1 MTMDPFERVPI
12 GTTDVTVS
20 RLGMGTAPLGGW
32 PEALPAALADA
43 TLRRAWEV
51 GIRYFDTAPLYGHG
65 LSERSLG
72 RVLSGLPREAFTLS
86 TKVGRVLEPGQD
98 PDSLFR
104 GTPDVRPVFDFSSDG
119 VRRSFASS
127 RERLRMDRVD
137 IVLIH
142 DPDDHHEEALRSA
155 YPELDAMRR
164 DGVIGAIGV
173 GMNFTEPLIRFA
185 NEADFDCV
193 LLAGR
198 YTLLEQDSLPLL
210 ELAVQRRMSII
221 VGGALNS
228 GLLVDPKPGAM
239 YNYAPAPDHVVE
251 RAVRIRQVC
260 ERFEVPLRAAALRF
274 PFAHPA
280 VRTVVVGARS
290 PAEIDDNLDLLRRD
304 IPPELWIALKEEGLL
319 RSDAPT
325 P

>member
-1 MTMDPFERVPI
+1 MDPFEQVSI
-12 GTTDVTVS
+12 GTTDVTVT

-32 PEALPAALADA
+32 PQELPAAVADA
-43 TLRRAWEV
+43 TVRRAWDV

-72 RVLSGLPREAFTLS
+72 RVLAELPRTAFTLS

-98 PDSLFR
+98 PDSLFS
-104 GTPDVRPVFDFSSDG
+104 GTPDVRPVFDFSGDG

-127 RERLRMDRVD
+127 RERLGMERVD

-142 DPDDHHEEALRSA
+142 DPDDHHEEAVRSA
-155 YPELDAMRR
+155 YPMLDAMRR
-164 DGVIGAIGV
+164 DGVIGGIGV
-173 GMNFTEPLIRFA
+173 GMNYTEPLIRFA
-185 NEADFDCV
+185 NESDFDCV

-210 ELAVQRRMSII
+210 ELAAQKRMSII

-239 YNYAPAPDHVVE
+239 HNYAPAPDHVIE
-251 RAVRIRQVC
+251 RAVRIRKVC
-260 ERFEVPLRAAALRF
+260 ERFDVPLRAAALRF

-280 VRTVVVGARS
+280 VSTVVVGARS
-290 PAEIDDNLDLLRRD
+290 PAEIDDNVDMLRRD
-304 IPPELWIALKEEGLL
+304 IPTALWTALREEGLL
-319 RSDAPT
+319 RAEAPT